1 MGPIYDLGK
10 LSYIPVDEKKKTEN
24 SDGEIESEVSELS
37 VSLKEATYE
46 WKKNNMHDMD
56 LVNKQTT
63 IFKRIQIDEG
73 YKDKH

>member
-46 WKKNNMHDMD
+46 
-56 LVNKQTT
+56 
-63 IFKRIQIDEG
+63 
-73 YKDKH
+73 